1 MAFQLQIWFDFVIY
15 RDFRVLVIIKD
26 VNIPAIGLGCNDFLI
41 LRHVPR
47 FVDLSLMIDLDINLN
62 AILLVLG
69 NARSADTVG
78 IIIAR
83 IFFVIACVFGRFKR
97 DFNLLKLI
105 KNDLAIYLLMQS
117 ANSFVHRLK
126 CGFQ

>member
-1 MAFQLQIWFDFVIY
+1 M
-15 RDFRVLVIIKD
+15 LVIIKD
-26 VNIPAIGLGCNDFLI
+26 VDVSAVGLCSNDLLV

-47 FVDLSLMIDLDINLN
+47 FVDLPLMIDLDIDLN
-62 AILLVLG
+62 AILLILG
-69 NARSADTVG
+69 NARSANTVG
-78 IIIAR
+78 VIITR

-105 KNDLAIYLLMQS
+105 KNDLQIYLLMQS

-126 CGFQ
+126 CGFLSESSELCGQIRKA

>member
-26 VNIPAIGLGCNDFLI
+26 VNIPAIGLSCNDFLI

>member
-1 MAFQLQIWFDFVIY
+1 M
-15 RDFRVLVIIKD
+15 LVIIKD
-26 VNIPAIGLGCNDFLI
+26 VDVSIIGLCRNDLLI

-47 FVDLSLMIDLDINLN
+47 FVDLPLMVDLDINLN
-62 AILLVLG
+62 TILLILG
-69 NARSADTVG
+69 NARSTDTVG

-117 ANSFVHRLK
+117 ANSFVHR
-126 CGFQ
+126 